1 MPAIRFREILNCRI
15 MRTSLYL
22 ILLVINGMC
31 GLGMGNVVLM
41 IGKEEVLEG
50 EVSSSNDREYLIQSS
65 PPGPVR
71 IHTEAALAS
80 IHYPVVFMIR
90 TGYSVKSWRIPSK
103 SSGNSSE
110 YSSTICSGPDDGN
123 DLDS

>member
-1 MPAIRFREILNCRI
+1 MECMDWA
-15 MRTSLYL
+15 
-22 ILLVINGMC
+22 VGMA
-31 GLGMGNVVLM
+31 NVVLI
-41 IGKEEVLEG
+41 IGKEEVIEG
-50 EVSSSNDREYLIQSS
+50 KVFSYNDREYLIKSS
-65 PPGPVR
+65 SPGPVG
-71 IHTEAALAS
+71 IHTEVALAS